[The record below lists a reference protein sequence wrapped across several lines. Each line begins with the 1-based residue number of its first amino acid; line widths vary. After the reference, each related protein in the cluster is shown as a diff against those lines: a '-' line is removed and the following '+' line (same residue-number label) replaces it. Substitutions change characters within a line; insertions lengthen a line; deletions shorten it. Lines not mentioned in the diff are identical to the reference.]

1 MKVFRILIIFLFANC
16 VSINV
21 NAQFIQVDD
30 TYTAESLVKN
40 VLINSPC
47 ANTSNWTVIGD
58 LISGSEKSYAYFSA
72 GISSFPFANGVVLST
87 ARANRSAG
95 PNDNLIDEGATSWG
109 GNQDLET
116 AVGFTNTF
124 NATVLEFDFV
134 PLTNKISFDYLF
146 ASEEYQGA
154 APCRYSDAFAFLLKP
169 VGLTTPYQNLAI
181 IPGTNSP
188 ILVTSVHPLITA
200 GNGCAA
206 QNEAYFGSYN
216 DVNAPINFNGQT
228 VVLTASANVIPGTTY
243 HIKLVIADH
252 ENIRYDSA
260 IFLAGGSFKIGTD
273 LGKDKLIS
281 NKTAICDGEKFLL
294 DATLAGATYKWFK
307 DNVQIFDSN
316 TALPITSPTYEV
328 SSSGTYKVEVR
339 INASCTSNDEIEI
352 EYTAKPIL
360 KNATLIQCDDNGD
373 GKSIFNLKQLD
384 DFIRSDSGNNPL
396 LSPLNVVNYFE
407 DPNATIPITNA
418 NASNYQNTTIN
429 SQTIYAKVSND
440 FGCESIATITLK
452 VSNNPIANQI
462 INICDSDG
470 IQDGKTTTNFDLK
483 VTPVLVPFF
492 PVGATTIK
500 YYLTKN
506 DAILQTNSILNL
518 FTNTVPNQQIL
529 YGRILNGS
537 DCYGIVKII
546 LNVLTFDKNLFQD
559 ETKYICPAKT
569 LKLEVPSGYSYNWS
583 NGNLNDNFINVSTSG
598 IYSVVITNTSN
609 CSTTK
614 KFDVQNSDIATI
626 NSIEVNDFNNNDN
639 SILVNYSGTGNYEF
653 SIDTINF
660 QDSSL
665 FTNVSIGE
673 YFVTIRDKNKCD
685 DVVSNK
691 IFVLDFPKVFSPN
704 NDGINDV
711 WRIKNLTKPALIAI
725 YDRFGKLLYQ
735 FENNADGWNGTF
747 NQQVLPADDYWFTL
761 TLEKN
766 RLIKNH
772 FALKR

>member
-1 MKVFRILIIFLFANC
+1 MKVFKILLIFLFTNY

-21 NAQFIQVDD
+21 NAQFIQIDD

-47 ANTSNWTVIGD
+47 ANTSNWTVTGD

-95 PNDNLIDEGATSWG
+95 PNDNLIDEGSTSWVG
-109 GNQDLET
+109 DQDLET
-116 AVGFTNTF
+116 AVGFNNTF

-146 ASEEYQGA
+146 ASEEYQGT

-169 VGLTTPYQNLAI
+169 VGSSIPYQNLAI

-216 DVNAPINFNGQT
+216 NVNAPINFNGQT
-228 VVLTASANVIPGTTY
+228 VVLTAVANVIPGTNY

-281 NKTAICDGEKFLL
+281 NKTAICDGEKFIL
-294 DATLAGATYKWFK
+294 DATLVGATYKWFK
-307 DNVQIFDSN
+307 DNIQIVDSN

-360 KNATLIQCDDNGD
+360 KNAILIQCDDDLD

-384 DFIRSDSGNNPL
+384 DFIRSDSGNNPV

-418 NASNYQNTTIN
+418 NASNYQNIVSNT
-429 SQTIYAKVSND
+429 QTIYAKVSND

-452 VSNNPIANQI
+452 VSNNPINDQI

-518 FTNTVPNQQIL
+518 FTNTIPNQQIF

-559 ETKYICPAKT
+559 EIKFICPNKT
-569 LKLEVPSGYSYNWS
+569 IKLEVQSGFSYVWS
-583 NGNLNDNFINVSTSG
+583 NGNITDNFINVSSNG
-598 IYSVVITNTSN
+598 IFTVKVTNQDN
-609 CSTTK
+609 CSIIKT
-614 KFDVQNSDIATI
+614 FDVRNSDSATI
-626 NSIEVNDFNNNDN
+626 NSIEVNDFNDNDN
-639 SILVNYSGTGNYEF
+639 SILVNYSGIGNYEF
-653 SIDTINF
+653 SLDGINF
-660 QDSSL
+660 QNNAL
-665 FTNVSIGE
+665 FNNVAIGE
-673 YFVTIRDKNKCD
+673 YYITIRDKNKCN
-685 DVVSNK
+685 DVVSE
-691 IFVLDFPKVFSPN
+691 IVYVLDFPKYFTPN
-704 NDGINDV
+704 NDGINDT
-711 WRIKNLTKPALIAI
+711 WKINNLNKSALISI
-725 YDRFGKLLYQ
+725 YNRFGKLLYQ
-735 FENNADGWNGTF
+735 FDNNSNGWNGTL
-747 NQQVLPADDYWFTL
+747 NQQLLQADDYWFTIL
-761 TLEKN
+761 LDNN
-766 RLIKNH
+766 RIIKNH

>member
-1 MKVFRILIIFLFANC
+1 MKVYRILLIFLFTNC

-21 NAQFIQVDD
+21 NAQFIQIDD

-47 ANTSNWTVIGD
+47 ANTSNWTVTGD

-72 GISSFPFANGVVLST
+72 GISSFPFTNGVVLST

-109 GNQDLET
+109 GDQDLET

-134 PLTNKISFDYLF
+134 PLTSKISFDYLF
-146 ASEEYQGA
+146 ASEEYQGS

-169 VGLTTPYQNLAI
+169 VGSTTPYQNLAI
-181 IPGTNSP
+181 IPGTTSP
-188 ILVTSVHPLITA
+188 VLVTSVHPLIT
-200 GNGCAA
+200 GNNGCPAI
-206 QNEAYFGSYN
+206 NENYFDTYN
-216 DVNAPINFNGQT
+216 NVNAPINLNGQT
-228 VVLTASANVIPGTTY
+228 KVLTASANVIPGTNY

-252 ENIRYDSA
+252 ENVRYDSA

-281 NKTAICDGEKFLL
+281 NKTAICDGEKYLL

-307 DNVQIFDSN
+307 NNVQIVDSN

-328 SSSGTYKVEVR
+328 FSSGKYRVEVR
-339 INASCTSNDEIEI
+339 INASCSSNDEIEI

-360 KNATLIQCDDNGD
+360 KNATLIQCDDDLD

-407 DPNATIPITNA
+407 DPNATITITNA
-418 NASNYQNTTIN
+418 NTSNYQNIVGNT
-429 SQTIYAKVSND
+429 QTIYAKVAND
-440 FGCESIATITLK
+440 FGCETIAKITLK
-452 VSNNPIANQI
+452 ISNNSITDQT
-462 INICDSDG
+462 INVCDSDAT
-470 IQDGKTTTNFDLK
+470 QDGKTTTNFDLK
-483 VTPVLVPFF
+483 VTPVLAPFF

-506 DAILQTNSILNL
+506 DAILQANSILNL
-518 FTNTVPNQQIL
+518 YTNTIPNQQIF

-559 ETKYICPAKT
+559 EIKFICPNKT
-569 LKLEVPSGYSYNWS
+569 IKLEVQSGFSYVWS
-583 NGNLNDNFINVSTSG
+583 NGNITDNFINVSSNEIFT
-598 IYSVVITNTSN
+598 VKVTNQDN
-609 CSTTK
+609 CSIIKT
-614 KFDVQNSDIATI
+614 FDVRNSESATI
-626 NSIEVNDFNNNDN
+626 NSIEVNDFNDNEN
-639 SILVNYSGTGNYEF
+639 SILVNYSGIGNYEF
-653 SIDTINF
+653 SLDGINF
-660 QDSSL
+660 QNNAL
-665 FTNVSIGE
+665 FTNVAIGE
-673 YFVTIRDKNKCD
+673 YFITIRDKNKCN
-685 DVVSNK
+685 DVVSE
-691 IFVLDFPKVFSPN
+691 IVYVLDFPKYFTPN
-704 NDGINDV
+704 NDGINDT
-711 WRIKNLTKPALIAI
+711 WKINNLNKSALITI
-725 YDRFGKLLYQ
+725 YNRFGKLLYQ
-735 FENNADGWNGTF
+735 FDNNSNGWNGTL
-747 NQQVLPADDYWFTL
+747 NQQLLQADDYWFTIL
-761 TLEKN
+761 LDNN
-766 RLIKNH
+766 RIIKNH